1 MGLMQEIGQGP
12 VGLDT
17 CVFIY
22 FMEEHPR
29 YLPLVE
35 PVFEAIDGGLL
46 KGVTS
51 SLTLLETMVLPLR
64 SGDRRLA
71 RQYEHLLTHSRGLH
85 LMELNLPVL
94 RAAAELRAA
103 SGIKTP
109 DALQVAAARE
119 ARCSSFLT
127 NDRELGRLPG
137 LKILELDA
145 FR

>member
-1 MGLMQEIGQGP
+1 MQEIGQGP

-46 KGVTS
+46 KGATS
-51 SLTLLETMVLPLR
+51 SLTLLETLVLPLR
-64 SGDRRLA
+64 SGDGQLA
-71 RQYEHLLTHSRGLH
+71 RQYELLLTRSRGLRM
-85 LMELNLPVL
+85 MELSLPVL
-94 RAAAELRAA
+94 RIAAELRAA

-127 NDRELGRLPG
+127 NDRKLGSLPG
-137 LKILELDA
+137 LKIIELDS
-145 FR
+145 FK